1 MVDVPLVPCQSD
13 RGRGKFPFSQEHRR
27 IPKSVCRF
35 THWKLSNIER
45 CHDFNF
51 RQFLV
56 IDAVVQRG
64 PLKARCRNQFL
75 CVRNILA
82 RSCQNPDLACALR
95 PQPAALELVAPVC
108 SLHTDSGIVSSLI
121 LKNCGEYG
129 CSMSE
134 RKHHSARLSSKHEF
148 V

>member
-1 MVDVPLVPCQSD
+1 MGSLL
-13 RGRGKFPFSQEHRR
+13 RKLGKVE
-27 IPKSVCRF
+27 
-35 THWKLSNIER
+35 IER
-45 CHDFNF
+45 ITLFCERKPLGFI
-51 RQFLV
+51 V
-56 IDAVVQRG
+56 IEAVVQRG

-95 PQPAALELVAPVC
+95 PQPVALELVVPVC

-134 RKHHSARLSSKHEF
+134 RKHHSVRRKHHSARLSSKHEL